1 MPGESYGKQLR
12 SLLCLCDIFRALI
25 NSLVYWVIRV
35 RFGCCFVVVVFN
47 ETRTTTRGRKEEN
60 EKERKENNKR
70 KWERKKRRKKE
81 RKKRKK
87 EKNSLCS
94 TQVQGNKRNFYNRGF
109 CVKMLGWFYLLP
121 CNRLA
126 FVAVA
131 CWSRLKYGL
140 YLFILAMYLISRM
153 RSQTSNQFTRKV
165 NLYVIIC
172 LQMLSVSSKRWAR
185 ARRNRTLRQIRV
197 QVGRKAWWTSEFR

>member
-70 KWERKKRRKKE
+70 KWEKKKRKKKRKE
-81 RKKRKK
+81 RKK

-109 CVKMLGWFYLLP
+109 CVKMLGWFLSFTMQSSCVCGGGLWISTEIWP
-121 CNRLA
+121 I
-126 FVAVA
+126 FVYF
-131 CWSRLKYGL
+131 S
-140 YLFILAMYLISRM
+140 
-153 RSQTSNQFTRKV
+153 
-165 NLYVIIC
+165 YVLNFSDEIANIK
-172 LQMLSVSSKRWAR
+172 SVYAQS
-185 ARRNRTLRQIRV
+185 
-197 QVGRKAWWTSEFR
+197 